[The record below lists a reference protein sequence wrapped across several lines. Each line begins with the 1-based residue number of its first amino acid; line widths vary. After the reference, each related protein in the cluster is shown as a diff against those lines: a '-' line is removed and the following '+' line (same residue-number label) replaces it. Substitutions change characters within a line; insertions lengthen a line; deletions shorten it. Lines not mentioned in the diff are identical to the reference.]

1 MLFGILE
8 RCAKFLRITWGEKKV
23 KNPLA
28 HLKRI
33 GYNKI
38 VRKGQSMKRFYSGRV
53 KRKIILGSY
62 PSDSRFNSCGRD
74 QVWAALCQGYP
85 APCRWCA

>member
-1 MLFGILE
+1 
-8 RCAKFLRITWGEKKV
+8 
-23 KNPLA
+23 
-28 HLKRI
+28 
-33 GYNKI
+33 
-38 VRKGQSMKRFYSGRV
+38 MKQFYSGRV

-74 QVWAALCQGYP
+74 QVLAALCQGYP